1 MNQEELYLFDLNG
14 YLVIEDVLTQ
24 EEVATANQAI
34 DQNLDKIHIRPRDQ
48 RLDGDSEHLRGEH
61 SRGELSGLL
70 ELDPPW
76 CDPFRLMLAHAKIV
90 PYLNQILGQGFSC
103 NI

>member
-14 YLVIEDVLTQ
+14 YLVIADVLTQ

-34 DQNLDKIHIRPRDQ
+34 DQNLDKIRIRPRDQ

-61 SRGELSGLL
+61 SRGGLSGLL
-70 ELDPPW
+70 ELDPP
-76 CDPFRLMLAHAKIV
+76 
-90 PYLNQILGQGFSC
+90 
-103 NI
+103 

>member
-34 DQNLDKIHIRPRDQ
+34 DQNLDKIHI
-48 RLDGDSEHLRGEH
+48 
-61 SRGELSGLL
+61 
-70 ELDPPW
+70 
-76 CDPFRLMLAHAKIV
+76 
-90 PYLNQILGQGFSC
+90 
-103 NI
+103 

>member
-34 DQNLDKIHIRPRDQ
+34 DQNLDNGRGLCGMSARYLRKQSPNTQNKYFSHHNLIH
-48 RLDGDSEHLRGEH
+48 
-61 SRGELSGLL
+61 
-70 ELDPPW
+70 
-76 CDPFRLMLAHAKIV
+76 
-90 PYLNQILGQGFSC
+90 
-103 NI
+103 

>member
-24 EEVATANQAI
+24 EKVATANQAI
-34 DQNLDKIHIRPRDQ
+34 DQNLDKIHIRPRGQ
-48 RLDGDSEHLRGEH
+48 RLDGDSEHLRAEH
-61 SRGELSGLL
+61 GRGELNGLL

-76 CDPFRLMLAHAKIV
+76 CDPFRLTLATPKLC
-90 PYLNQILGQGFSC
+90 PT
-103 NI
+103 